1 MSPPADAHRSGP
13 LEATPTAGREPGA
26 LAREGARK
34 LVHLTT
40 ATAAALLA
48 WVLPTRQRQILFVA
62 VAACALLLDLARLLR
77 PGLRRHFERAFAPM
91 LRGAEH
97 RRISG
102 ATTLALGF
110 MAAVVLFPR
119 AAAVAGLLFAGL
131 GDAASALVGRSHGRH
146 RFPWGKS
153 LEGSLAF
160 LAVAFVI
167 AWGVPGLAPAA
178 ALVVALALALLE
190 AAPLP
195 FDDNLLLPVVGAA
208 LTFLVANLR

>member
-1 MSPPADAHRSGP
+1 MPLPADAHPSGP
-13 LEATPTAGREPGA
+13 MEATPPAGGASGA

-40 ATAAALLA
+40 ATVAALLA
-48 WVLPTRQRQILFVA
+48 WALPTRPRQILFVA
-62 VAACALLLDLARLLR
+62 VAAFALLLDLARLLR
-77 PGLRRHFERAFAPM
+77 PGVRRHFERAFAPM

-102 ATTLALGF
+102 ATTLAIGF

-119 AAAVAGLLFAGL
+119 AAAVAGLLLAGL
-131 GDAASALVGRSHGRH
+131 GDAASALIGRSLGRH

-153 LEGSLAF
+153 LEGSFAF

-167 AWGVPGLAPAA
+167 AWGVPGLAPLA
-178 ALVVALALALLE
+178 ALAVALALALLE
-190 AAPLP
+190 VAPLP

-208 LTFLVANLR
+208 LTFFVANLR